1 MDISCSRV
9 GVNLYNVDFF
19 FGLLLRSYIFY
30 HLLINHALLLLCFLD
45 VKAIPMEV
53 AVTIKLRLET
63 IVQVIKKQRVS
74 HVNTLKKI
82 TLIVY
87 KEILLWKIYLNI
99 SSLKIMYFIDCP
111 IGYFGKNCSEKCSP
125 PGYGELCS
133 QTCDCVSCHHIFGC
147 NETEVT
153 TGKNIEIKILIYYI
167 LCCFILFKCK
177 QNQTKFHLIRCV
189 HFVWFNN

>member
-1 MDISCSRV
+1 MVLIKCRTLTLYIIWISLVQELVLICTM
-9 GVNLYNVDFF
+9 LIFF

-87 KEILLWKIYLNI
+87 KEILL
-99 SSLKIMYFIDCP
+99 
-111 IGYFGKNCSEKCSP
+111 
-125 PGYGELCS
+125 
-133 QTCDCVSCHHIFGC
+133 
-147 NETEVT
+147 
-153 TGKNIEIKILIYYI
+153 
-167 LCCFILFKCK
+167 
-177 QNQTKFHLIRCV
+177 
-189 HFVWFNN
+189 

>member
-1 MDISCSRV
+1 MVLIKCRTLT
-9 GVNLYNVDFF
+9 LYIIWTSLVQELVLICTMLIF
-19 FGLLLRSYIFY
+19 FGLLLRSYVFY

-87 KEILLWKIYLNI
+87 KEILL
-99 SSLKIMYFIDCP
+99 
-111 IGYFGKNCSEKCSP
+111 
-125 PGYGELCS
+125 
-133 QTCDCVSCHHIFGC
+133 
-147 NETEVT
+147 
-153 TGKNIEIKILIYYI
+153 
-167 LCCFILFKCK
+167 
-177 QNQTKFHLIRCV
+177 
-189 HFVWFNN
+189 